1 LHQGVL
7 VGLSACGIG
16 LATIFLTS
24 SIRLPISASIV
35 PFLLMFAC
43 GVAVR
48 AALALPIEHRANW
61 VFQVTEDHAMRREQM
76 RAVDRVVTAYVIG
89 VPVLAAAPLLWVALG
104 PDALLAGLV
113 VASIGLVFVHAV
125 LLDWRRI
132 PFTCSYLPGKRFI
145 GHSALIG
152 FAACLL
158 FTVISTGLVRT
169 ALVDVNQ
176 GLVITGA
183 LLIIGYWLRERRLA
197 TWKKTPLMFED
208 EFPDQMV
215 QLQL

>member
-1 LHQGVL
+1 VL

-24 SIRLPISASIV
+24 SIRLSTTALIV

-61 VFQVTEDHAMRREQM
+61 IFQVTEDHATRSDQM
-76 RAVDRVVTAYVIG
+76 RAVDRVVLMYVIG
-89 VPVLAAAPLLWVALG
+89 VPVVASVPVLWMALG
-104 PDALLAGLV
+104 DDALLAGVV
-113 VASIGLVFVHAV
+113 VASIGLVFAHAV

-145 GHSALIG
+145 GHSAIIG

-158 FTVISTGLVRT
+158 FTVISSGLVRT
-169 ALVDVNQ
+169 ALVSVNQ
-176 GLVITGA
+176 GLVITAA
-183 LLIIGYWLRERRLA
+183 LLIIGYWLRERRLVA
-197 TWKKTPLMFED
+197 WKKTPLMFED
-208 EFPDQMV
+208 EFPDQLL